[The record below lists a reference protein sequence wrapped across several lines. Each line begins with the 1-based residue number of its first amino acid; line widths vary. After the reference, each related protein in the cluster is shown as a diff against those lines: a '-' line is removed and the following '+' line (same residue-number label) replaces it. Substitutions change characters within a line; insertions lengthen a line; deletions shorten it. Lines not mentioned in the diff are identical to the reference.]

1 MRVATFAGLFYEKS
15 FDRLNKQIE
24 DCFKDKKG
32 PGGFPLKRTKKI
44 SAIISPHAG
53 YVYSG
58 AAMAHAYKEVAEAEF
73 ADTYVIVGTDHTGIG
88 NSVCLDD
95 FETPFGIVKVD
106 KNYCKQLLEKG
117 FRQDKFINE
126 HSIEVQ
132 LPFLQFVSKDNLKK
146 LRIVPAV
153 VNSFVE
159 FPKTEKRVIFISS
172 SDFTHYGIN
181 YGYTPF
187 LFNKKEQMYDLD
199 SKAIE
204 FIKKL
209 DAKGFLE
216 YVNKTGA
223 TICGYNSIAS
233 VVNYCKEHGAKKAT
247 LLKYYTS
254 GDVVNDYINAVGYA
268 AVSIV

>member
-1 MRVATFAGLFYEKS
+1 MRIDTFAGLFYEKNINS
-15 FDRLNKQIE
+15 LNKQIE
-24 DCFKDKKG
+24 ECFKDKRG
-32 PGGFPLKRTKKI
+32 PGNFPSKRSKKI
-44 SAIISPHAG
+44 FAVISPHAG
-53 YVYSG
+53 YIYSG
-58 AAMAHAYKEVAEAEF
+58 AAMAHAYRAVAEAEF

-106 KNYCKQLLEKG
+106 KDYCKQLLENG
-117 FRQDKFINE
+117 FNQDKMIHE

-132 LPFLQFVSKDNLKK
+132 LPFLQFVSKDNLRN

-153 VNSFVE
+153 VNSLVR
-159 FPKTEKRVIFISS
+159 FPETDKKVIFISS

-199 SKAIE
+199 NKAIS
-204 FIKKL
+204 FIKSL
-209 DAKGFLE
+209 NAKGLLE
-216 YVNKTGA
+216 YINKTGA
-223 TICGYNSIAS
+223 NICGYNSLAS
-233 VVNYCKEHGAKKAT
+233 VVSYCKEHGAKKAT

-254 GDVVNDYINAVGYA
+254 GDVVNNYMNAVGYA
-268 AVSIV
+268 SMVIV